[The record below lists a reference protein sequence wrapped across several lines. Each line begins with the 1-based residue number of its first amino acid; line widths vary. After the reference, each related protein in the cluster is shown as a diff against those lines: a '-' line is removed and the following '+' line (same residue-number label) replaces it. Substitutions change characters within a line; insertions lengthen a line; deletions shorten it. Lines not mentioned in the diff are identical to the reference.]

1 MNWFPNDLNN
11 DDLAATPPAQPPS
24 PPTPPADPAGTPT
37 PVNDPYAATQACP
50 VDSAVPPAGAPL
62 PPPPPFQQPYAPP
75 AGYGYPPSPQG
86 NVPPPPGYAYP
97 PAPGFGYPPAPQ
109 GNVPPPPPGYGYGY
123 PPAPQGNVPPPPGY
137 AYPPAPGYGQP
148 QVYPPPSHYAAPPYP
163 PPGPQYTGDP
173 MAAYQPVTVQKGK
186 PPRTARKSGLGCLPT
201 ALLLLLI
208 ALAVYFFAPLRTT
221 FLVLGI
227 DRAPDG
233 TDMGRSDTIILVSA
247 NPLTADIKMLS
258 IPRDLWV
265 SIPGI
270 GENRINTAHFFAEVN
285 LPGSGPA
292 ATQAVIRDQ
301 FGVDPK
307 YYVRIRF
314 DGVREVVDA
323 LGGVEVTL
331 TEGTNLLP
339 AGTHLLNGD
348 QALAFAR
355 DRSGADDFFRMAHGQ
370 ILIKAIAKQALS
382 PASWIHLPAFYN
394 AVMNSLDTD
403 LPVVLWPRLA
413 LALIRSGVDGI
424 DSRTLTRE
432 QVTPWT
438 TSEGANVLLPN
449 WDAIRPMVT
458 EMFGGW

>member
-1 MNWFPNDLNN
+1 MNWFPNDSNN
-11 DDLAATPPAQPPS
+11 DDPAATRPAQPTPPPATPP
-24 PPTPPADPAGTPT
+24 TEPAGAPT
-37 PVNDPYAATQACP
+37 PVNDPYAATQAY
-50 VDSAVPPAGAPL
+50 PAEYAAAPTGE
-62 PPPPPFQQPYAPP
+62 PMPQPPPPFQAPYAPP
-75 AGYGYPPSPQG
+75 PAYGYPPAPQG
-86 NVPPPPGYAYP
+86 SVPPPPGYAYP
-97 PAPGFGYPPAPQ
+97 PPPGYGQPQGYPPPPGYGQPQ
-109 GNVPPPPPGYGYGY
+109 GYPPPPPGYGQ
-123 PPAPQGNVPPPPGY
+123 PQGSPPP
-137 AYPPAPGYGQP
+137 
-148 QVYPPPSHYAAPPYP
+148 HAAQPYP
-163 PPGPQYTGDP
+163 PLGPQYAGDP
-173 MAAYQPVTVQKGK
+173 MAAYQPVAVQKSK
-186 PPRTARKSGLGCLPT
+186 TPRTARKRGLGCLPT

-208 ALAVYFFAPLRTT
+208 ALAVYFLAPLRTT

-233 TDMGRSDTIILVSA
+233 TDMGRSDTIILVAA

-265 SIPGI
+265 SIPGV

-292 ATQAVIRDQ
+292 ATEAVIRDQ

-323 LGGVEVTL
+323 MGGVEVTL
-331 TEGTNLLP
+331 TEATNLLP
-339 AGTHLLNGD
+339 AGTHVLNGD

-370 ILIKAIAKQALS
+370 ILIKAIARQMLS

-403 LPVVLWPRLA
+403 LPVFLWPRLG

-424 DSRTLTRE
+424 DNRTLTRE

-438 TSEGANVLLPN
+438 TNEGANVLLPN
-449 WDAIRPMVT
+449 WDAIRPMVA